1 MLGSYTRV
9 FTVFKVS
16 RIEEMLEAS
25 RAGGP
30 VRVGLCIDSAPIN
43 STP

>member
-1 MLGSYTRV
+1 MPLTREAKR
-9 FTVFKVS
+9 FFKVS
-16 RIEEMLEAS
+16 RIGDESEAS

-30 VRVGLCIDSAPIN
+30 VTVGLCRDSAPIN